1 MVVFPNAK
9 INLGLNVVKK
19 RNDGY
24 HNIESVFVPIPITD
38 ALEINQN
45 KLGKTQF
52 SCSGIKIPSD
62 GKANLVERAF
72 SIMQSKYNIPSVD
85 LDLLK
90 QIPIGAGLGGG
101 SADAAAC
108 ILGLNDLFQLQLNEN
123 ELFNLA
129 GQLGA
134 DCAFF
139 LKNKMVYSEGI
150 GDEFSDFFVDLS
162 QLHFI
167 VVYPNI
173 HVSTVEAY
181 KHIKPC
187 KPDKNIREILNN
199 PVETWKK
206 ELKNDFEKSV
216 FIQCPEIGEI
226 KQELYN
232 LGATYASMSGS
243 GSAVFGI
250 FKEAPVISFSHLGKS
265 WKFNIPC
272 PSSKEKSK

>member
-108 ILGLNDLFQLQLNEN
+108 ILGLNDFSNI
-123 ELFNLA
+123 LA
-129 GQLGA
+129 
-134 DCAFF
+134 
-139 LKNKMVYSEGI
+139 KITE
-150 GDEFSDFFVDLS
+150 
-162 QLHFI
+162 
-167 VVYPNI
+167 
-173 HVSTVEAY
+173 
-181 KHIKPC
+181 C
-187 KPDKNIREILNN
+187 KKIA
-199 PVETWKK
+199 
-206 ELKNDFEKSV
+206 
-216 FIQCPEIGEI
+216 G
-226 KQELYN
+226 
-232 LGATYASMSGS
+232 
-243 GSAVFGI
+243 
-250 FKEAPVISFSHLGKS
+250 
-265 WKFNIPC
+265 
-272 PSSKEKSK
+272 